1 MSWLPA
7 IAFAGNRWWL
17 PLSRPAADVIASILM
32 RGPLQGQSQGPS
44 LAPTSVDLLASLMR
58 QDPPLAL
65 FAAFKLV
72 TAANAKVPKG
82 DSPASNDLSF
92 EQLASRSTTQ
102 LSDWF
107 ASGDA
112 FLGAPVDHDAMV
124 SRWHELHQSF
134 VRMPHS
140 RWCAAADQWLA
151 LTGPVVTD
159 GLRGI
164 FPTLRDDGVALRVPE
179 AEPRR
184 YAASKLDLGDLAR
197 RLRVA
202 RKLESSFAE
211 AVDLAKRAA
220 LKQFAYG
227 LSHEI
232 NNPLANISARAQ
244 TLMRD
249 ENSEQRRQSMQRI
262 IDQSMRAHEM
272 VADLMFY
279 AHPPK
284 PQMVECDVAS
294 VLQAVV
300 DQTRPTV
307 ADRDIS
313 IRVVPASRL
322 MSVPCDR
329 AMLTEA
335 VRALVRN
342 AVEAIGCDGVVELA
356 QACVVH
362 QGRAGVL
369 IEVRDSGPGLS
380 ELARKHAFDPYFS
393 GREAGRGLGV
403 GLCRVDRIASLHG
416 GRVSLISGPAGCT
429 ARLWIPAAA

>member
-32 RGPLQGQSQGPS
+32 RSPSQGHS
-44 LAPTSVDLLASLMR
+44 LASTSVDSLASLMR

-65 FAAFKLV
+65 FVAFKLAT
-72 TAANAKVPKG
+72 TASAKLPEG
-82 DSPASNDLSF
+82 DSPVPSGLSF
-92 EQLASRSTTQ
+92 EQLASRSVTQ

-112 FLGAPVDHDAMV
+112 FLGAPVDRDVLV

-134 VRMPHS
+134 IRMPHS

-159 GLRGI
+159 GLRES
-164 FPTLRDDGVALRVPE
+164 FPTLRDDDAALLVPE
-179 AEPRR
+179 PEPLR
-184 YAASKLDLGDLAR
+184 YAASQLDLGDLAR
-197 RLRVA
+197 RLCVA

-211 AVDLAKRAA
+211 AVDQAKRAA

-244 TLMRD
+244 ALMRD
-249 ENSEQRRQSMQRI
+249 ETSEQRRQSMQRI

-300 DQTRPTV
+300 DQTRATV
-307 ADRDIS
+307 AERDIL
-313 IRVVPASRL
+313 IRVVPAKRL
-322 MSVPCDR
+322 M
-329 AMLTEA
+329 
-335 VRALVRN
+335 LVRN

-416 GRVSLISGPAGCT
+416 GRVSLVSGPAGCT

>member
-17 PLSRPAADVIASILM
+17 PLSRPAADTIASILM
-32 RGPLQGQSQGPS
+32 RSPSQGHS
-44 LAPTSVDLLASLMR
+44 LASTNVDSLASLIR

-65 FAAFKLV
+65 FAAFKLAT
-72 TAANAKVPKG
+72 TASARMGEG
-82 DSPASNDLSF
+82 DSSLPNGLSF
-92 EQLASRSTTQ
+92 EQLASRSVTQ

-112 FLGAPVDHDAMV
+112 FLGAPVDRDGTV
-124 SRWHELHQSF
+124 PRWHELHQSF
-134 VRMPHS
+134 IRMPHS
-140 RWCAAADQWLA
+140 RWCAAVDQWLA

-159 GLRGI
+159 GLRES
-164 FPTLRDDGVALRVPE
+164 FPTLRDDDAALLVPE
-179 AEPRR
+179 AEPLR
-184 YAASKLDLGDLAR
+184 YAASQLDLGDLAR

-202 RKLESSFAE
+202 RKLESSFAD
-211 AVDLAKRAA
+211 AVEQAKRAA

-249 ENSEQRRQSMQRI
+249 ETSELRRQSMQRI

-313 IRVVPASRL
+313 IDMVPASRL
-322 MSVPCDR
+322 MSVPGDR

-342 AVEAIGCDGVVELA
+342 AVEAIGCDGLVEVA
-356 QACVVH
+356 QACVVY